1 MGTKSEANKTVNGKP
16 GRVNKLVFI
25 GLFLPMVALVAVL
38 GNVIA
43 KARLDAH
50 INDLLE
56 YDSVKLQLVSGF
68 LGAEVLTALK
78 HLQSITTEA
87 VTMQALDTPEPA
99 QLRALES
106 SFLTLAQRN
115 PLYYQIRWIDEAGI
129 ERVRVTRERD
139 GPVVVAPGELQDKSE
154 RYYFKEGNRLLPGEL
169 YLSRIDLNE
178 ELGKTEIP
186 PMPVL
191 RIATPASDSGRQRS
205 GILVINIEMKFL
217 FEYIRTT
224 DQTDLDVEYFLINQ
238 EGVLLS
244 GDFEQE
250 SMPEGQDAEADTEF
264 IESHPHVW
272 ELVAADD
279 EGKLA
284 AADGMWT
291 WRKLSPIN
299 TFKRL
304 TRIFPHHPVAFDQL
318 ISDNFSLTLLAHRP
332 IETLENVRRGHLELI
347 ILSSIFVLSVY
358 ALTLAFY
365 LSGTARARRAEVD
378 AAQSKDLA
386 ANMERMKGLEERF
399 HRLVEASSIG
409 QLVVDEAGKIEIS
422 NPAAERML
430 GYERGEL
437 DGLHVEM
444 LLPAD
449 LREQHMGH
457 REKYMQAPEARRM
470 GLGRNLQ
477 AIRKDGSTF
486 PVEVGLSPYLD
497 HDRPLIL
504 ASIIDLS
511 QPEYLELGE
520 QPKH

>member
-1 MGTKSEANKTVNGKP
+1 MGTSPETSNTVSGKP

-25 GLFLPMVALVAVL
+25 GLFLPMVVLVVVL

-56 YDSVKLQLVSGF
+56 YDSVQLQLVSGF

-87 VTMQALDTPEPA
+87 VTLQALDSPEPA

-106 SFLTLAQRN
+106 SFLTLARRN

-139 GPVVVAPGELQDKSE
+139 GPVVVATGELQDKSE

-178 ELGKTEIP
+178 ELGKTEMP

-191 RIATPASDSGRQRS
+191 RIATPASGSDRQRS

-224 DQTDLDVEYFLINQ
+224 DRSDLDVEYLLVNQ
-238 EGVLLS
+238 EGLLLS
-244 GDFEQE
+244 GDFERE
-250 SMPEGQDAEADTEF
+250 LMPEEQAPDMEF
-264 IESHPHVW
+264 MASHPHVW
-272 ELVAADD
+272 ELVAANE
-279 EGKLA
+279 EGNLA
-284 AADGMWT
+284 AEDGMWT

-304 TRIFPHHPVAFDQL
+304 TRIFPHHPVAFDQM
-318 ISDNFSLTLLAHRP
+318 ISDNFSLTMLAHRP

-347 ILSSIFVLSVY
+347 ILGSIFVLSVY

-378 AAQSKDLA
+378 AAHSKELV
-386 ANMERMKGLEERF
+386 ANMERMKELEERF

-449 LREQHMGH
+449 LREQHMSH
-457 REKYMQAPEARRM
+457 REQYMQAPKARRM

-511 QPEYLELGE
+511 QPDYLELGE